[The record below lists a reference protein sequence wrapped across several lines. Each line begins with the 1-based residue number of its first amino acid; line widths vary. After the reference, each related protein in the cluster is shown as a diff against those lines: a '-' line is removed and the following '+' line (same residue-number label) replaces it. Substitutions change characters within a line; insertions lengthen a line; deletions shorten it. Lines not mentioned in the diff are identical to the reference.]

1 MQSIHPAR
9 AFASAASAPASATDV
24 SRLLGDVD
32 PIVVERI
39 VGTGASLD
47 EIGEALREEIDEIS
61 FDESHVPSS
70 PRVTEVRRLIEELV
84 LYEPDD
90 DEPSV

>member
-1 MQSIHPAR
+1 MHSIHPA
-9 AFASAASAPASATDV
+9 SAAGSANAPASATDV
-24 SRLLGDVD
+24 SRVLGDVD

-39 VGTGASLD
+39 VATGASLH

-61 FDESHVPSS
+61 FDEAHAPSS

-90 DEPSV
+90 AEPSV